1 MKKIKLQNQ
10 RIQRMRNYHYISI
23 PKAFID
29 NGLLSTKKT
38 YKITI
43 EEISEMPKK
52 PTNQNQIETIQEES
66 V

>member
-1 MKKIKLQNQ
+1 
-10 RIQRMRNYHYISI
+10 MRLYISI

-52 PTNQNQIETIQEES
+52 PTNQNQIETNPEAIL
-66 V
+66 